1 MKVTFAGGVGEHGRN
16 CFLVEGES
24 LSFLVDCGVMVGA
37 AQPYPH
43 LAPEQIVPL
52 DYIFLTHSHA
62 DHTGALPWFV
72 GQGFHGVV
80 VASQKTLN
88 QLKNLSAAT
97 QCLERFIQPDG
108 LTLEWGRAGHCA
120 GSVWYAFQ
128 LEGIRLLFS
137 GDYTESSLVY
147 GVDPIRGRVADLAVL
162 DSAYGEEPRSPRQMG
177 KDFLDAVEPYVSQK
191 KAVLF
196 PVPKYGRG
204 QEILLLLQAR
214 WPQIPFYGD
223 GHFQR
228 QAQSL
233 STDEAWTLPQAR
245 QALAAVQVRPL
256 GDYPPKSGFCFVSDP
271 QLRHPQQE
279 ILAAQFAERGAVVL
293 TGSVEK
299 GFGAWDL
306 LHQGKAQF
314 ARVPVHCTDQQ
325 RRELEAQNTFAQVV
339 PYHTASWTHPQGWIE
354 LHETL

>member
-24 LSFLVDCGVMVGA
+24 LSFLVDCGVMAGA

-43 LAPEQIVPL
+43 LAPEQIVSL
-52 DYIFLTHSHA
+52 SYIFLTHSHA
-62 DHTGALPWFV
+62 DHTGALWWLV
-72 GQGFHGVV
+72 EQGFHGVV
-80 VASQKTLN
+80 VASQKTLD

-162 DSAYGEEPRSPRQMG
+162 DSAYGEEPRSPWQMG
-177 KDFLDAVEPYVSQK
+177 EDFLNAVEPYVSQK

-204 QEILLLLQAR
+204 QEMLLLLQER
-214 WPQIPFYGD
+214 WPQIPLYGD
-223 GHFQR
+223 SHFQR
-228 QAQSL
+228 QTAAL
-233 STDEAWTLPQAR
+233 AKDETWVLPQAR
-245 QALAAVQVRPL
+245 RALAAVQVRAL

-271 QLRHPQQE
+271 QLRRCE
-279 ILAAQFAERGAVVL
+279 LAEMGERFAHSGGIVL
-293 TGSVEK
+293 TGSVEQ
-299 GFGAWDL
+299 GSPAWKL
-306 LHQGKAQF
+306 MEEGKAQF

>member
-24 LSFLVDCGVMVGA
+24 LSFLVDCGVMAGA

-43 LAPEQIVPL
+43 LAPEQIVSL
-52 DYIFLTHSHA
+52 SYIFLTHSHA
-62 DHTGALPWFV
+62 DHTGALWWLV
-72 GQGFHGVV
+72 EQGFHGVV
-80 VASQKTLN
+80 VASQKTLD

-177 KDFLDAVEPYVSQK
+177 QDFLNAVEPYVSQK

-204 QEILLLLQAR
+204 QEMLLLLQER
-214 WPQIPFYGD
+214 WPQITVYGD
-223 GHFQR
+223 SHFQR
-228 QAQSL
+228 QTAAL
-233 STDEAWTLPQAR
+233 SNDETWTQPQAR

-256 GDYPPKSGFCFVSDP
+256 GDYLLKSGFCFVSDP
-271 QLRHPQQE
+271 QLRRCE
-279 ILAAQFAERGAVVL
+279 LAGIGERFAHSGGIVF
-293 TGSVEK
+293 TGSMEK
-299 GFGAWDL
+299 GSPAWKL
-306 LHQGKAQF
+306 MEEGKAQF
-314 ARVPVHCTDQQ
+314 ARVPVHCTDRQ
-325 RRELEAQNTFAQVV
+325 RRELESQNNFAQVV